1 MLLKFAIKDYL
12 EEKTFLNLAP
22 RTVKA
27 YGDTLNEFQS
37 FCSDYE
43 IIDTEEIKERTIKS
57 YLLYCQRERSNSTL
71 TRNTKL
77 QHLKSFFHFLVD
89 EEIVLEKNNPTRKLT
104 QAKVDTRLEVFT
116 DEQVRQMLRY
126 YRRLKGR
133 DKTFHAYRGYT
144 MLVFLLGT
152 GARLGEMINTKWT
165 DCDLV
170 NHSVIFYGKLKKQ
183 QSQPLSDKL
192 VKELCEYRI
201 YVEKHFKELPTHVFT
216 DHKGRPMTPNSVKL
230 VFGRLAKI
238 MNFKGVRVSAHT
250 CRHYF
255 CSKLLRNG
263 VDAYSVSRLMRHS
276 SIKMTERYIH
286 IWSDTLKETNDKFNP
301 LNSLDI

>member
-1 MLLKFAIKDYL
+1 MLIKFAIKEYL
-12 EEKTFLNLAP
+12 DEKEFNNLAP
-22 RTVKA
+22 RTIKA
-27 YGDTLNEFQS
+27 YGDTLNEFQL
-37 FCSDYE
+37 FCSDRE
-43 IIDTEEIKERTIKS
+43 LIDTEDISEKTIKS
-57 YLLYCQRERSNSTL
+57 YLMYCQRERNNAVL
-71 TRNTKL
+71 TVNTKL
-77 QHLKSFFHFLVD
+77 QHLKSFFRFLID
-89 EEIVLEKNNPTRKLT
+89 EEIILERNNPTRRLT
-104 QAKVDTRLEVFT
+104 QNKSDSKLEVFT
-116 DEQVRQMLRY
+116 DEQVRMMLRY
-126 YRRLKGR
+126 YRRQKR
-133 DKTFHAYRGYT
+133 DKQFWNYRNYT

-152 GARLGEMINTKWT
+152 GARLGEMINTKWS

-201 YVEKHFKELPTHVFT
+201 YLERQFNELPTHVFT
-216 DHKGRPMTPNSVKL
+216 DQKGKPLTPNAVKL
-230 VFGRLAKI
+230 VFTRLARI

-250 CRHYF
+250 CRHYY

-286 IWSDTLKETNDKFNP
+286 IWSDSLKETNDKYNP
-301 LNSLDI
+301 LNNLDI